1 MTVKTPAVLKAQFL
15 STDPSDQMS
24 DLIDATL
31 ASAASMIPPG
41 GTWYFVD
48 GTNGLDTND
57 GTTWT
62 APLKTVTAA
71 YAKTTTGKHDVV
83 CVLAAAAGTAELTAI
98 AWAKNLTHLIGLGAP
113 TGISARSRIM
123 CGAVDTGTNDMSP
136 FFTVSGY
143 GCIFSNLT
151 FWQGQD
157 DASTLINVSVTGA
170 RNYFNRVH
178 FAGGGHATQAIDG
191 GASLLIDGGS
201 ENVFERCTVGVDTVV
216 AATGMA
222 ALLFDGA
229 ASRNTFREC
238 VFQLYAGHAG
248 VKLVEIVDN
257 DGIGRWNIF
266 KNCLFLNPCRTYT
279 MTEVFTIPASMT
291 AETNYIILQDSF
303 CLGATDW
310 DTNDRG
316 VLYLANGTSTG
327 GGNAGLLVVAAKT

>member
-15 STDPSDQMS
+15 STDPMDQNS
-24 DLIDATL
+24 DLIDSTL

-41 GTWYFVD
+41 GTWFYVD
-48 GTNGLDTND
+48 GTNGSDANTGL
-57 GTTWT
+57 TWT
-62 APLKTVTAA
+62 APLKTITAA
-71 YAKTTTGKHDVV
+71 LALTTTGKNDVV
-83 CVLAAAAGTAELTAI
+83 CVLAAAAGTAELAAI
-98 AWAKNLTHLIGLGAP
+98 DWHHNLTHLIGLGAP
-113 TGISARSRIM
+113 TGIAARTRIIA
-123 CGAVDTGTNDMSP
+123 GAVDLSP

-157 DASTLINVSVTGA
+157 DVHSLVNVSVTGN

-178 FAGGGHATQAIDG
+178 FAGGGHVTQAIDG
-191 GASLLIDGGS
+191 GASLLVNGGS
-201 ENVFERCTVGVDTVV
+201 ENVFERCTIGVDTVT
-216 AATGMA
+216 AATGMS

-229 ASRNTFREC
+229 ASRNTFDNC

-248 VKLVEIVDN
+248 VKLVEVVDN

-266 KNCLFLNPCRTYT
+266 KDCLFVNDCRTYT

-291 AETNYIILQDSF
+291 AETNYIILKNSF

-316 VLYLANGTSTG
+316 VLYLANGTSVG